1 MQRPLYKFSPLS
13 SFSLSRFSPQAA
25 AHFHNLP
32 QPRFHS
38 LALTASTGC
47 PFRSS
52 ILTLFPSHF
61 LLRSSTVS
69 RSPPRSPSST
79 SRPCFQPSVA
89 APAFLLL
96 LQDTTAAASTVS
108 LFSLHSLK
116 YALSLSDLCSGH
128 MEELVSQSFDRKKM
142 AGAFTGFREIGVA
155 TVSEGTYGL
164 FVQGGANILLPRP
177 GFPIYELCAAFRS
190 LEVRHFDLLPEKGF
204 EADLDAIA
212 ALADQNSKTVF
223 KEDRGVNDLVKVR
236 RLSVVVVFGL
246 RLRISCG
253 ALVLELK

>member
-1 MQRPLYKFSPLS
+1 MQIKIICNGKSVANGFMQRPLYKFCFSTSSLSFCLINYLSFCSISRPATAPRSPTLFFSIFFLFVGSPTTAALSPPLS

-38 LALTASTGC
+38 LPLTASTGC

-116 YALSLSDLCSGH
+116 YALSLSDLCSGAGH

-142 AGAFTGFREIGVA
+142 AGAFTGERVRIIILIFL
-155 TVSEGTYGL
+155 GL
-164 FVQGGANILLPRP
+164 F
-177 GFPIYELCAAFRS
+177 Y
-190 LEVRHFDLLPEKGF
+190 
-204 EADLDAIA
+204 
-212 ALADQNSKTVF
+212 NSRV
-223 KEDRGVNDLVKVR
+223 
-236 RLSVVVVFGL
+236 
-246 RLRISCG
+246 
-253 ALVLELK
+253 